1 MSVPASARSVAWAL
15 QPAVAVTCSFP
26 PRARQFRPLVTTHR
40 QETFRSLHAGSVTP
54 FTAGMDTA
62 LPGNL
67 VRLLARRS
75 AWLLA
80 ASLLAGCS
88 SLRLPS
94 LPLPWSS
101 PSPAPAPAEAPP
113 APPRPAAAAASAPRP
128 HPPDAVP
135 RVSAI
140 PQGAPNMPYEIKGE
154 LYEPASE
161 DVPMTETGIASW
173 YGRPFHGRRTATGEV
188 YDMNAMTAAHKT
200 MPLPSY
206 AVVRNPKNRREVV
219 VRVNDRGPF
228 KDGRVI
234 DLSRAA
240 ARKLGISGI
249 AKVEV
254 RRLTHAE
261 IRSGSWKLPAQR
273 VATTS
278 AE

>member
-1 MSVPASARSVAWAL
+1 
-15 QPAVAVTCSFP
+15 
-26 PRARQFRPLVTTHR
+26 
-40 QETFRSLHAGSVTP
+40 
-54 FTAGMDTA
+54 MDD
-62 LPGNL
+62 PSSP
-67 VRLLARRS
+67 VRLARH
-75 AWLLA
+75 AAALLA
-80 ASLLAGCS
+80 AGLLAGCG

-94 LPLPWSS
+94 LPLPWPTTS
-101 PSPAPAPAEAPP
+101 PPPAAEAPPPP
-113 APPRPAAAAASAPRP
+113 APPRAAAPAPAAPAAPRP

-140 PQGAPNMPYEIKGE
+140 PQGAPNLPYEIKGE
-154 LYEPASE
+154 LYEPESE

-188 YDMNAMTAAHKT
+188 YDMHAMTAAHKT

-206 AVVRNPKNRREVV
+206 AVVRNPRNKREVV

-228 KDGRVI
+228 KDGRII
-234 DLSRAA
+234 DLSHAA

-261 IRSGSWKLPAQR
+261 IRSGSWKLPAPR
-273 VATTS
+273 VATS
-278 AE
+278 SLAE